1 MSNISRDQAYER
13 IKNMI
18 VAGELQT
25 GDVTS
30 VNELIEKLDMGRSP
44 IRDAILRLNDEGL
57 VQVVPRKGIFVSGI
71 RSKDIKDLFQL
82 RLAIELFAV
91 ERIIEDFN
99 EEALK
104 ELEIIVDNQEE
115 LAKEGDDDAF
125 IVSDENF
132 HIGLVQL
139 LENKR
144 MNNILL
150 DGREQLSLYGFKAL
164 TLHNNAKESMEEHKK
179 ILEAIKHKDK
189 ETARRE
195 LTKHLTR
202 AKNIVLLE

>member
-1 MSNISRDQAYER
+1 MSNISRDQAYDR

-30 VNELIEKLDMGRSP
+30 VNELTEKLDMGRSP

-82 RLAIELFAV
+82 RLAVELFAV
-91 ERIIEDFN
+91 ERIIEEFN
-99 EEALK
+99 EDALR
-104 ELEIIVDNQEE
+104 ELEEIVAHQEE

-132 HIGLVQL
+132 HIGLVQI

-179 ILEAIKHKDK
+179 F
-189 ETARRE
+189 
-195 LTKHLTR
+195 
-202 AKNIVLLE
+202 